1 MGDAMKPPK
10 AQAQLLLRI
19 RRGEVLWRG
28 DKAGTYVLWEKNGSG
43 HGVRATTANAC
54 RSKGWIADDAVL
66 SGGAIV
72 QMRITDKGDDVL
84 AGMKGV
90 RGWAN

>member
-1 MGDAMKPPK
+1 MTKPPK
-10 AQAQLLLRI
+10 AQAKLLMRI

-28 DKAGTYVLWEKNGSG
+28 ETSGAYLLWEKNGSG
-43 HGVRATTANAC
+43 HGVRAITARAC
-54 RSKGWIADDAVL
+54 LTKGWIADDVVL

-84 AGMKGV
+84 ASMKGV
-90 RGWAN
+90 RGWAK